1 VGIATPPCKL
11 VPSQIMY
18 TGSSAASPTPRL
30 ACVHSCKIK
39 GYLYVYIHTVYKHPF
54 ACVHSHRRGVR
65 LEGRAGATRTVSER
79 KLTFLSYQL
88 TFLSSKLTFL
98 SSKLTFLPGHAPSIP
113 AVYPFSELQWKYRG
127 QRRISRGNGKRSGYC
142 RIHVPR
148 QGLLLWNSRYTQPVM

>member
-1 VGIATPPCKL
+1 MGIATPPCKL

-54 ACVHSHRRGVR
+54 ACVHSHRRGLR

-98 SSKLTFLPGHAPSIP
+98 SSKLTFLSSKLTFLSSKLTFLSSKLTFLSSKPTFLSSQL
-113 AVYPFSELQWKYRG
+113 PFLSCTCMRV
-127 QRRISRGNGKRSGYC
+127 SS
-142 RIHVPR
+142 
-148 QGLLLWNSRYTQPVM
+148 